1 MLGQIIK
8 GCEMAMNNAAL
19 LAKENH
25 DLHAAHE
32 KHLQKQKRSR
42 QQIETTVGLSI
53 QEGQEIIQHRDQ
65 ATEAIPTIPPE
76 QVVDTEQRPQRA
88 PPRCSDCHILGHR
101 QLQCPQRK
109 NN

>member
-25 DLHAAHE
+25 DLRAAHE

-42 QQIETTVGLSI
+42 RQIETAVGLSI
-53 QEGQEIIQHRDQ
+53 QEGQEIIQRRDQ
-65 ATEAIPTIPPE
+65 AAEAIPTIPPE

-101 QLQCPQRK
+101 RLQCPQRK